1 MKLMRMNISVPTS
14 FKTKFDALRAKGTT
28 ASGFIRGLIEREFKA
43 TEKQKR

>member
-1 MKLMRMNISVPTS
+1 MNISIPLS
-14 FKTKFDALRAKGTT
+14 LKAKLDALRTKGTT